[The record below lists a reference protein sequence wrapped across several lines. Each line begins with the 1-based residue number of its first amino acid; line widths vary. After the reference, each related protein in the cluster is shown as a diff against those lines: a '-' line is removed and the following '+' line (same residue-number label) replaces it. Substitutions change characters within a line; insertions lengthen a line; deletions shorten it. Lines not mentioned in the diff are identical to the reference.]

1 MRQSLFLKGLLHH
14 SFLIPRNHNHNTMN
28 IQKNVSLQPYNTFGV
43 DVHAKYFAVVNSVE
57 ELVEIL
63 RNLKTLQ
70 LSHSPTQSLL
80 FLGGGSNLLFTK
92 DFDGLVIQLNLK
104 GISENI
110 LNENEVLVTAK
121 SGENWQEFVQY
132 CLEKNYGGLENL
144 SLIPGNVGTS
154 PMQNIGAYGTEIK
167 DTFVSCKVLNLE
179 TLEVEEFDNEQCRF
193 GYRDSIFKQEGK
205 GKYVIL
211 EVTFK
216 LSTKNHQI
224 KTEYGAIKSELEK
237 MGIQNPTIQDVSKA
251 VIAIRESKLPNP
263 KEIGNAGSFFKN
275 PTIPLEQFEEL
286 QKKFPEIP
294 NYPAGNMIKVPAGWL
309 IEQCGWKGKQIEN
322 VASHKLQAL
331 VIVNATGKASGKEIF
346 DFSAMIIDS
355 VKEKFGIELEREVNI
370 I

>member
-1 MRQSLFLKGLLHH
+1 MQIQENISL
-14 SFLIPRNHNHNTMN
+14 
-28 IQKNVSLQPYNTFGV
+28 KNLNTFGV
-43 DVHAKYFAVVNSVE
+43 DVSAKYFAEVISVE
-57 ELVEIL
+57 ELIEV
-63 RNLKTLQ
+63 LKNQ
-70 LSHSPTQSLL
+70 QSTIDNQPLL
-80 FLGGGSNLLFTK
+80 FLGGGSNVLFTK
-92 DFDGLVIQLNLK
+92 DYDGLVIQLNLK
-104 GISENI
+104 GISEEKI
-110 LNENEVLVTAK
+110 GENEVLVTAK
-121 SGENWQEFVQY
+121 AGENWHQFVQF
-132 CLEKNYGGLENL
+132 CLNKNYGGLENL

-179 TLEVEEFDNEQCRF
+179 NFEIETLNSEQCRF

-216 LSTKNHQI
+216 LTTENHSI
-224 KTEYGAIKSELEK
+224 KTEYGAIKSELENL
-237 MGIQNPTIQDVSKA
+237 GIENPTIQDVSKA
-251 VIAIRESKLPNP
+251 VINIRESKLPNP

-286 QKKFPEIP
+286 QQKFENIQGYP
-294 NYPAGNMIKVPAGWL
+294 NGNFVKVPAGWL
-309 IEQCGWKGKQIEN
+309 IEQCGWKGKQIGN

-331 VIVNATGKASGKEIF
+331 VIVNATGNATGKEIF
-346 DFSAMIIDS
+346 DFSTMIIDS